1 MQVDFQQVL
10 SQLREENRTIEASN
24 PILSDGGAVTFT
36 FIDLPYDSTP
46 QDASHPDR
54 SEFLTDKRQT
64 ADLKKQSQR
73 YPRPR
78 PSLPLP
84 HTRHLQHFHERHEH
98 YPVTH

>member
-64 ADLKKQSQR
+64 ADLKKTITALSTTKTISSTTS
-73 YPRPR
+73 YTSPTTL
-78 PSLPLP
+78 S
-84 HTRHLQHFHERHEH
+84 
-98 YPVTH
+98 